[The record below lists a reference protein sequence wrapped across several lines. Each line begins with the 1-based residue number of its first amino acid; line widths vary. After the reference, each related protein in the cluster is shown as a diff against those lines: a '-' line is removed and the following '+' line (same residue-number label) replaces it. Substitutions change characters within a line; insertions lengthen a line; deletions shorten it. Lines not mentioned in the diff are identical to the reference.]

1 MTTRFDNLFMVAGLR
16 ATVRGLVR
24 QRPGL
29 TLAALTIL
37 ALGIGANTALF
48 TLLDATLIH
57 PLPYSDSERLVYIW
71 EKTFEGRSTMWG
83 EPTAEVFRAWRE
95 GAKSFEDMAGFVW
108 HGSLL
113 EADGNTSAPVQGLHV
128 SPGFFAFLGYS
139 PTFGRGFVRDDARPS
154 SEPIVVISDKLWR
167 KHFGSDPGVLGR
179 AIDLNGEDHVIVGIL
194 PPEFRLMEHP
204 AAGYFVPLTEAPEGS
219 QITVLARLREGVSQ
233 EAATAEL
240 SVISSAHAARMD
252 RTDFSAEATL
262 LTPQER
268 LNGRLRNP
276 ILWLQ
281 ASAALV
287 LLIACAN
294 VAHLLLAKGE
304 LREHEIVMR
313 AVVGADRGQLLRQLL
328 LESIVL
334 SVAAGALGLLV
345 ASWGLETILA
355 LTPPALNHLQGL
367 ELNLSSLGFAFA
379 LTLLA
384 GLLFGL
390 LPALQGSRPDLAV
403 SLQQSLSS
411 AAATR
416 QRHSMH
422 QLLVATQVAVSFVL
436 VLGALLLLRELDRL
450 GSLDYGFAVEDVW
463 TAWLEMPGGGD
474 LAEEPQVT
482 LLDQLREVIDLPHVE
497 MVLAS
502 GLPSHARIFFSRP
515 ELEGRSETGEPIG
528 QILDS
533 VVASPGYFRLLEIPL
548 RHGRGFIEEDR
559 RLPEP
564 PLVINETL
572 ADRLSPGES
581 PVGRRLSLNPGS
593 WHRIVGVTADTL
605 MVFQRGP
612 SAHIYLPYWESPLL
626 ANTLVVRATE
636 NPGPVLETLEAK
648 IRAVDPGIAIGEAT
662 AAADQ
667 LGRAFVQERFNSFL
681 TVLFAALAVLLM
693 AVGIYGTVTWAV
705 LRRIQEIGIRAALGA
720 EHLQLLG
727 EMLKRSLYP
736 VVTGLALGIVA
747 AAFLTRV
754 AEGFIAGLVS
764 GPSSTYLVV
773 AVGVVA
779 TAIAAAW
786 LPANRAAQVNPVEVL
801 RRE

>member
-1 MTTRFDNLFMVAGLR
+1 MTTRFDNRFMVGGLR
-16 ATVRGLVR
+16 ATVRGMVR
-24 QRPGL
+24 RRPGL

-57 PLPYSDSERLVYIW
+57 PLPYRDSERLVYLW
-71 EKTFEGRSTMWG
+71 ELTFEGRSQMWA
-83 EPTAEVFRAWRE
+83 EPPADVFRAWRE
-95 GAKSFEDMAGFVW
+95 GAKSFEDMVGFDW
-108 HGSLL
+108 HDSQL
-113 EADGNTSAPVQGLHV
+113 EAGGNKSVPVRGLRV

-154 SEPIVVISDKLWR
+154 SEPIVVIDDKLWR
-167 KHFGSDPGVLGR
+167 KHFGSDPEVLGR
-179 AIDLNGEDHVIVGIL
+179 AVDLNGEDHLIVGIL
-194 PPEFRLMEHP
+194 PPEFRLLESP
-204 AAGYFVPLTEAPEGS
+204 AAGYFVPLTEAPDGR
-219 QITVLARLREGVSQ
+219 QLTVLARLRDGVSQ
-233 EAATAEL
+233 EAAAAEL
-240 SVISSAHAARMD
+240 SVISSAHAARTD
-252 RTDFSAEATL
+252 RTDHPAGAKL
-262 LTPQER
+262 ITPQER
-268 LNGRLRNP
+268 LNHRLRNP

-281 ASAALV
+281 ATAALV

-304 LREHEIVMR
+304 LREHELVMR

-334 SVAAGALGLLV
+334 SFAAGALGLLV
-345 ASWGLETILA
+345 AAWGLETILA
-355 LTPPALNHLQGL
+355 LAPPTLDHLQGL

-379 LTLLA
+379 LTLLT

-390 LPALQGSRPDLAV
+390 LPALQGSLPDLAA
-403 SLQQSLSS
+403 SLKQSLSS

-436 VLGALLLLRELDRL
+436 LLGALLLLRELDRL

-463 TAWLEMPGGGD
+463 TAWLEMPGGGY
-474 LAEEPQVT
+474 LGEGPQVA
-482 LLDQLREVIDLPHVE
+482 LLDQLREAIDLPHVE
-497 MVLAS
+497 VVLAS
-502 GLPSHARIFFSRP
+502 GLPSSAGIFPSRP
-515 ELEGRSETGEPIG
+515 ELEGRSETGEPVG
-528 QILDS
+528 QIIQL
-533 VVASPGYFRLLEIPL
+533 VVGSPGYFRVLEIPL
-548 RHGRGFIEEDR
+548 RQGRGFTEEDR

-572 ADRLSPGES
+572 ANRLSQGES

-593 WHRIVGVTADTL
+593 WHRIVGVAADTL
-605 MVFQRGP
+605 LMSRGGSRP
-612 SAHIYLPYWESPLL
+612 QIYLPYWESPLL
-626 ANTLVVRATE
+626 ANILVVRATE

-662 AAADQ
+662 AAVDLHGQ
-667 LGRAFVQERFNSFL
+667 AFVQERFNSLL
-681 TVLFAALAVLLM
+681 TVLFAALAVSLM
-693 AVGIYGTVTWAV
+693 AVGIYGTATWAV

-720 EHLQLLG
+720 EHRQLLG
-727 EMLKRSLYP
+727 QMLGRSLYP
-736 VVTGLALGIVA
+736 VAAGLAVGVVA
-747 AAFLTRV
+747 AAGLTRI

-764 GPSSTYLVV
+764 GPSSTYVVV
-773 AVGVVA
+773 AVGVAA
-779 TAIAAAW
+779 TALAAAW